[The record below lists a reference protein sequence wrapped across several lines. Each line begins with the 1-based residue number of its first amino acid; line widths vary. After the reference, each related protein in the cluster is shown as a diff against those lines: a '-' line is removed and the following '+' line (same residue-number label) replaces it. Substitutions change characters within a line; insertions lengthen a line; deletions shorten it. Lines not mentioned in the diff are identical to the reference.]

1 MANQK
6 TTEEIN
12 NNIVE
17 EVQTNLVMAMLEQG
31 LVKEAKSK
39 LEEFGVSKKVT
50 QNIFKTDQYIKKIK
64 EKNNA

>member
-1 MANQK
+1 MPNPK

-17 EVQTNLVMAMLEQG
+17 ELQTNLVMGMLEQG
-31 LVKEAKSK
+31 LVKEAESK

>member
-1 MANQK
+1 MPNPK

-31 LVKEAKSK
+31 LVKEAESK

>member
-1 MANQK
+1 MPNQK